1 MFSRDDKTAT
11 APVAPAATDTSAAA
25 RPQHHPAP
33 AAVRTSSEA
42 SLISAALKIT
52 GQLESAEDIQIEG
65 QVEGDIRARKVSIGT
80 KAIVKGTIYADDVD
94 VAGTV
99 TGKIEAK
106 SVVLAK
112 TAHVSGDILH
122 EVLQVDK
129 GAFLD
134 GNCRPHHSERGAQ
147 PHAVKTVEKPVAVAA
162 KTA

>member
-11 APVAPAATDTSAAA
+11 TPVAPTATDTSTTA
-25 RPQHHPAP
+25 RAQEHRGPT
-33 AAVRTSSEA
+33 AVRTSSEP
-42 SLISAALKIT
+42 SLISAALKVT

-80 KAIVKGTIYADDVD
+80 KAIVKGTIYGDDID

-99 TGKIEAK
+99 NGKIEGK

-134 GNCRPHHSERGAQ
+134 GNCRPHHSERASQ
-147 PHAVKTVEKPVAVAA
+147 PHQVKTVDKPVAVAA

>member
-1 MFSRDDKTAT
+1 
-11 APVAPAATDTSAAA
+11 
-25 RPQHHPAP
+25 
-33 AAVRTSSEA
+33 
-42 SLISAALKIT
+42 
-52 GQLESAEDIQIEG
+52 
-65 QVEGDIRARKVSIGT
+65 
-80 KAIVKGTIYADDVD
+80 VKGTIYGDDVD

-134 GNCRPHHSERGAQ
+134 GNCRPHHAERPAQ
-147 PHAVKTVEKPVAVAA
+147 PHVVKTAEKAVAA